1 MATPTALPSPGSWSI
16 DPAHTVVG
24 FAGRHLVASKV
35 RGRFKVFS
43 GDIKIADDVA
53 DSSVA
58 VTIDA
63 GSIDTGVDDRDAH
76 LRSPDFLDIEN
87 HPTLEFTS
95 TEVRPNGDGYEVDGD
110 LTIRGTTRPVTLNVD
125 YLGLV
130 TDPWGNDKAIFSAA
144 TKIDREA
151 WGLTWNAALEAGGW
165 LVGKTV
171 DIDLE
176 IQAAAA

>member
-1 MATPTALPSPGSWSI
+1 MTNHPLPSAGTWSI

-24 FAGRHLVASKV
+24 FAGRHLVAAKV
-35 RGRFKVFS
+35 RGSFKVFS
-43 GDIKIADDVA
+43 GDITIGDTPA
-53 DSSVA
+53 DSSVS

-76 LRSPDFLDIEN
+76 LRSPDFLDIEE
-87 HPTLEFTS
+87 HPTLVFTS
-95 TEVRPNGDGYEVDGD
+95 TAVRQEGNDFEVDGD
-110 LTIRGTTRPVTLNVD
+110 LTIRGKTNPVTLAVS

-130 TDPWGNDKAIFSAA
+130 TDPWGNEKSLFSAH
-144 TKIDREA
+144 TKIDREE

-171 DIDLE
+171 DIELE